1 MSSQINSTLNQE
13 QRENKRS
20 NVSTMLKIFAFVALL
35 LALATV
41 VVFVDQIGEL
51 NCQRLE
57 AIRRFE
63 ESYDVLI
70 ATLPPDCDVSLEE
83 LEKEKKNGNNYRILD
98 CHLKSLIKAL
108 AKDSDNFKRSS
119 EEFQNSLDDLI
130 SAPPVQ
136 TQLAL

>member
-1 MSSQINSTLNQE
+1 
-13 QRENKRS
+13 
-20 NVSTMLKIFAFVALL
+20 MLKIFAFVALL